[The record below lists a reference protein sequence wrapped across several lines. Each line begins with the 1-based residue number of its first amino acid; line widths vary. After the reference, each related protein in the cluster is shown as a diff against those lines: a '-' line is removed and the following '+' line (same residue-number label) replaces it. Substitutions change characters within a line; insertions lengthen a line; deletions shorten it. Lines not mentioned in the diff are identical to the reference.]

1 MSTPEKTPTEAEAIA
16 SLADIAAD
24 QQRTPITPGEVFIVR
39 DGDGGLR
46 VVDTDAYAPTP
57 RHIAAAR
64 SVSDAA
70 SFCAYI
76 HRHGGPG
83 TEVYAHTNTST
94 VVGILDSHPASTSH
108 TAGWQKHRV
117 SLDLEKTKAW
127 LAWEKADGNL
137 FAQDEFAD
145 FLDDRWSDVL
155 EPDAGVLI
163 DIATTFHAKTN
174 VEFNGGVR
182 LDSGDVKLTFE
193 EKTTA
198 KAGQKGDIEIPKKIK
213 LGLKPYVGG
222 PTYAIWA
229 HFRYRLRG
237 GQVLLGFKLERP
249 ENTLEAAFADIVTD
263 IREGRKNGDEVV
275 HEGIGEIPIF
285 AGKPSA

>member
-1 MSTPEKTPTEAEAIA
+1 MSEKTENEAVAD
-16 SLADIAAD
+16 LADIAAE
-24 QQRTPITPGEVFIVR
+24 QQRTSIATGEVYLVR

-46 VVDTDAYAPTP
+46 VVDTDSYAAAP
-57 RHIAAAR
+57 RHASAAR

-70 SFCAYI
+70 SFCAYL
-76 HRHGGPG
+76 HRHGGAS
-83 TEVYAHTNTST
+83 TEVYAHTNTSK
-94 VVGILDSHPASTSH
+94 VVAIIDSHSELP
-108 TAGWQKHRV
+108 GWQKHRV

-127 LAWEKADGNL
+127 LAWENADGHL

-213 LGLKPYVGG
+213 LGLRPYVGG
-222 PTYAIWA
+222 PVYAIWA

-263 IREGRKNGDEVV
+263 IREGRTNGDELV
-275 HEGIGEIPIF
+275 HAGIGDIPIF